1 MKSINT
7 LVVSDIK
14 NITRDFILGF
24 CLFLPVLLV
33 LVFRFMIPF
42 ISGLVRP
49 YFDLHPYFTFIF
61 GIYLLVAPMM
71 YGWVTGFLLLDERD
85 ENTLVAISITPL
97 GKTGYLLYRIIT
109 LILVN
114 YVFIMALSP
123 LTGLIKVNIL
133 KLFPVAMLS
142 SLEAP
147 LFALMIASFAGNKV
161 EGLAFAKGL
170 GLLIIPCF
178 VGLTIPAPWHYFGG
192 IFPTYWVTQSVLS
205 MNGSAV
211 SFLLNITGGIVVHGV
226 WLVVM
231 LYIFNRR
238 EG

>member
-1 MKSINT
+1 MKRLNA
-7 LVVSDIK
+7 LVISDIK
-14 NITRDFILGF
+14 NIARDFILVF
-24 CLFLPVLLV
+24 CLLLPVFLV

-49 YFDLHPYFTFIF
+49 YFDLYPYFPFIF
-61 GIYLLVAPMM
+61 GIYLFVAPMM
-71 YGWVTGFLLLDERD
+71 HGWVIGFLLLDERD
-85 ENTLVAISITPL
+85 ENTLIAISITPL
-97 GKTGYLLYRIIT
+97 GKTGYLLYRIAT

-114 YVFIMALSP
+114 CVFVMALAP
-123 LTGLIKVNIL
+123 LTGLMKVSIL
-133 KLFPVAMLS
+133 RLFPVAMLS
-142 SLEAP
+142 SIEAP
-147 LFALMIASFAGNKV
+147 LFALMIASFARNKV

-170 GLLIIPCF
+170 GLLMIPCF
-178 VGLTIPAPWHYFGG
+178 IGLTIPAPWHYFGG

-205 MNGSAV
+205 MNGSAAG
-211 SFLLNITGGIVVHGV
+211 FLLNITGGVVVHGL

>member
-1 MKSINT
+1 MKRINT

-33 LVFRFMIPF
+33 LVFRFIIPF
-42 ISGLVRP
+42 ISDLVRS
-49 YFDLHPYFTFIF
+49 YFDLYPYFLFIF
-61 GIYLLVAPMM
+61 GIYLLIAPMM

-85 ENTLVAISITPL
+85 ENTLIAISITPL
-97 GKTGYLLYRIIT
+97 GKAGYLLYRIVI

-114 YVFIMALSP
+114 YVLVMALAP
-123 LTGLIKVNIL
+123 LTGLMRVN
-133 KLFPVAMLS
+133 LFRLAVVALLS

-147 LFALMIASFAGNKV
+147 LFALMIASFARNKV

-192 IFPTYWVTQSVLS
+192 VFPTYWVTQSVLS

-211 SFLLNITGGIVVHGV
+211 SFILNITGGVVVHGV
-226 WLVVM
+226 WLAVM
-231 LYIFNRR
+231 LYIFDRR
-238 EG
+238 AG

>member
-14 NITRDFILGF
+14 NITRDFILVF
-24 CLFLPVLLV
+24 CLLLPVFLV

-42 ISGLVRP
+42 ISGLIRPHFDLYP
-49 YFDLHPYFTFIF
+49 YFPFIF
-61 GIYLLVAPMM
+61 SLYLLVAPML
-71 YGWVTGFLLLDERD
+71 YGWVIGFLLLDERD
-85 ENTLVAISITPL
+85 ENTLIAISITPL
-97 GKTGYLLYRIIT
+97 GKRGYLLYRIVI

-114 YVFIMALSP
+114 YVFIMALAP
-123 LTGLIKVNIL
+123 LTGLMEVSIL
-133 KLFPVAMLS
+133 RLFPVAMLS

-147 LFALMIASFAGNKV
+147 LFALMIASFARNKV

-178 VGLTIPAPWHYFGG
+178 VGLTVPPPWHYLGG
-192 IFPTYWVTQSVLS
+192 LFPTYWVTQSVLS
-205 MNGSAV
+205 MNGAAV
-211 SFLLNITGGIVVHGV
+211 TFILNITGGIVVHGV
-226 WLVVM
+226 WLAVM
-231 LYIFNRR
+231 VYIFDRR